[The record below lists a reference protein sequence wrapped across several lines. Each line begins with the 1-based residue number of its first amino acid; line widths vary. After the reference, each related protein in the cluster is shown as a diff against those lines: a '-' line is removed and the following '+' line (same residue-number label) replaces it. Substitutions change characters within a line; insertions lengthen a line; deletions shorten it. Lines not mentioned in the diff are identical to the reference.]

1 MRRNCRESPGQESW
15 EKVNSTF
22 TDLLQ
27 KLDFSLLAPC
37 IIAVRLLSVVF
48 NSIFISGEKYH

>member
-15 EKVNSTF
+15 KKVNSTF

-27 KLDFSLLAPC
+27 KLDLSLLALR

-48 NSIFISGEKYH
+48 NSMSGEKYH